1 MSIILPS
8 ALSRAG
14 SGLRQAARYG
24 WEYSPFGDNRPVAR
38 ILVAECRQEICSFN
52 PVASRYEDF
61 AVRWGSGIFDYHS
74 SAREEVGG
82 ALGVFSSD
90 GGCKPVPTY
99 SAVAITSGGTLARRD
114 FRRIA
119 DEFLSSLR
127 EAVPADGAYFALH
140 GAMSAEGES
149 DPEGY
154 LLSKAREILGED
166 VPIVV
171 SLDLHGLI
179 TSRLLRHSDALV
191 AYHTY
196 PHVDFHETGAR
207 AARLLLDILGG
218 HVRPVTAR
226 VKIPA
231 LLRGDELVTMTGLF
245 GHVIRSAEQFE
256 ASGSGLSAG
265 VTIGNPFTDVPA
277 LRSNSFAVA
286 DGDPQ
291 LAAKCALD
299 LASQIWTRRRA
310 MQASL
315 THLEEAVKLAGH
327 TRGCAVLMDAADATS
342 SGAPGDGNAIL
353 REVLQ
358 SGFRGTVL
366 APIVGPA
373 AVGDAFSAGVG
384 NTVRTAIGGELDPAR
399 SRPLPVE
406 ARVKLLSDGDFRSES
421 FGCGWSAGPTAV
433 LEIGRHV
440 VVATTRPVSLFDRAL
455 FLAHGQ
461 DPKRFDLVVVKSPH
475 CEPHMYSDWCGRL
488 IQVDGPGA
496 TSANLASLPYSRCSR
511 PVFPL
516 DRDVTFEPEV
526 EMFRRG
532 G

>member
-1 MSIILPS
+1 MT
-8 ALSRAG
+8 
-14 SGLRQAARYG
+14 
-24 WEYSPFGDNRPVAR
+24 R
-38 ILVAECRQEICSFN
+38 ILVAECRQEVCSFN

-61 AVRWGSGIFDYHS
+61 AVRWGSGISDYNS

-82 ALGVFSSD
+82 ALRVFSAD
-90 GGCKPVPTY
+90 GGCNPVPTY
-99 SAVAITSGGTLARRD
+99 SATSITSGGTLAGPD

-119 DEFLSSLR
+119 GEFLGSLR
-127 EAVPADGAYFALH
+127 EALPADGAYFALH
-140 GAMSAEGES
+140 GAMSAEGED

-154 LLSKAREILGED
+154 LLSKAREILGEQ

-171 SLDLHGLI
+171 SLDLHGVL
-179 TSRLLRHSDALV
+179 TRRMLRHSDAVV

-207 AARLLLDILGG
+207 AARLLLGILGG
-218 HVRPVTAR
+218 HVRPVAAR

-231 LLRGDELVTMTGLF
+231 LVRGDELITATGLF
-245 GHVIRSAEQFE
+245 GHVIGSAKRFE
-256 ASGSGLSAG
+256 ASAGGLSAG

-277 LRSNSFAVA
+277 LRSNSIAVA

-299 LASQIWTRRRA
+299 LANQIWAGRKA

-315 THLEEAVKLAGH
+315 TNLKKAVMLAGQ
-327 TRGCAVLMDAADATS
+327 TTGCAVLMDAADATS
-342 SGAPGDGNAIL
+342 SGASGDGNAIL
-353 REVLQ
+353 REVIQ
-358 SGFRGTVL
+358 RGFQGSVL
-366 APIVGPA
+366 APIVAPK
-373 AVGDAFSAGVG
+373 AVRDAFAAGVG
-384 NTVRTAIGGELDPAR
+384 TTVRTAVGGELDPAR
-399 SRPLPVE
+399 FRPLHVD

-421 FGCGWSAGPTAV
+421 FGCLWSAGPTAV
-433 LEIGRHV
+433 LEIGRYV
-440 VVATTRPVSLFDRAL
+440 LVATTRPVSLFDRAL

-475 CEPHMYSDWCGRL
+475 CEPHMYSDWCARL

-516 DRDVTFEPEV
+516 DQIVTFEPQV
-526 EMFRRG
+526 EMFGRG